1 MNVLG
6 YSGIHP
12 PNWSGFGFSK
22 TRIGHKRGILLSIFA
37 QKEQA
42 GRCDKTS
49 NDRGLGGAGG
59 QNRTDM
65 EFTFRWILSPDFQVL
80 G

>member
-12 PNWSGFGFSK
+12 PNWGGFGFSK
-22 TRIGHKRGILLSIFA
+22 TRIGHKRGILSSIFA

-42 GRCDKTS
+42 GKRDKTS
-49 NDRGLGGAGG
+49 NDGGLGGAGG

-65 EFTFRWILSPDFQVL
+65 SITTRWILSPDSLVL
-80 G
+80 E